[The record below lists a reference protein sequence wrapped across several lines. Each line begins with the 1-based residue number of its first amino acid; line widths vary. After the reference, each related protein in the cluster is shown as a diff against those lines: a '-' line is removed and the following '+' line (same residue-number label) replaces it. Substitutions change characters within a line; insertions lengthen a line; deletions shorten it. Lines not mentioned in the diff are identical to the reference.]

1 MKFQKIIA
9 ALALPLM
16 ALFSSCEQDPEMM
29 PKISTDK
36 PVYEVGAEGGDVVV
50 KLLATQDWN
59 ATVSPATSLDK
70 VDDIKVEPNS
80 GSATSQIVEVTVKV
94 PENKE
99 YDRKATISFVGA
111 TVSGAVTVAQKG
123 DKGAEILTC
132 TVAEFLEKPVDASV
146 YYVLEGE
153 VTNSAATRETYS
165 NFTLL
170 DPESG
175 ASVLIYGL
183 AYKEDVSNQKV
194 GLLAKE
200 GINDGDW
207 IKIASTRGEYNGT
220 IEGLNS
226 YYIEHKKSE
235 NPSIKLGLDEVTAAK
250 GSTFELAVTS
260 NIVTWTLS
268 SNVSW
273 LSFEPA
279 TSDKSETVV
288 VTVAE
293 DGEGDEGVITLAA
306 EGLESV
312 TCKVT
317 RTDIMDITIADF
329 LAAEVS
335 DKLYR
340 ITAKIESIV
349 KEDYGNIY
357 VQDATG
363 RIYVYGLT
371 ATPVAKNDKSFASLG
386 LRAGDIITFVG
397 KRGHYESASVEDQ
410 KEQVSGAYF
419 EKSYKSAD
427 VTITEFLTKEVA
439 SKYLES
445 PYYRL
450 TGVVKEIVKEEYGN
464 LYLKEADSD
473 TYVYVYG
480 VTKAPVAKND
490 KSFAEL
496 GVKAGDKLTIVGQRG
511 QYSSAKVED
520 QKEQVANAYFIS
532 VEAGDSPIPPVEDD
546 LTVENASIEVEA
558 DAVSTTFSV
567 KSNLDW
573 TVTKT
578 EGDWITSY
586 TESGSG
592 NGTIKVVFPANTAAE
607 LRAAKFTVA
616 SGELSAEFTLQQKGV
631 EETVYTTLAEV
642 NEAILAA
649 GKDGLDFKVNLSSAE
664 VTKICYDSKTSYIQD
679 ATGAI
684 MIYGAPLT
692 TYIKDAAE
700 KTTIS
705 GIVTGTGTV
714 YYGLPE
720 VTSID
725 FTEAT
730 VAQDGKGICTE
741 ATIAEVLADF
751 NKYLNCK
758 VKLTDAS
765 VKDAFSKSD
774 KNGVLAQGESEL
786 AIYVKNT
793 SEDFAFAAGTVVD
806 GYVYP
811 ALYNTTKQ
819 AYFWGKE
826 DFTVKTVGAEI
837 ALKSSYNV
845 NVGETVELGAT
856 CTSGA
861 ALKYVSSD
869 ETIATVS
876 EAGVVSGVK
885 EGTVTVTV
893 SAEAVAGYTAATATT
908 TITVNPTG
916 SVTPE
921 VLIIDGSQLTSEYTT
936 EEVTKTYSGVEI
948 VFGKDVKQQAIQ
960 SGAVNCISDEGAIL
974 VKSGSYVY
982 NKVAIPGKITKFEI
996 YANKGASGAVE
1007 VGVNFSAEPIT
1018 EYSSSATNT
1027 YEAKLSTLDSVYDCS
1042 EKLPTDAKYFYY
1054 KVTNSKNS
1062 QVQFRITYVAE

>member
-1 MKFQKIIA
+1 MKLKNIFTTLLATVALATGCQESLERHLAEVQVSSSYVSIPAKGGSTTITVTATDAWTISGIPEWLTVNPDKGEAGKSEVVFSAGEATSTNTVTVNLVCNGKTQQINVLQQTEKQELPISTCAEVNAGEDGVSYRIKGSVTKITSTTYGNMYINDGTDEVYIYGTLDASGAEKNFSSLGIEVGDIA
-9 ALALPLM
+9 TVEGPRVTYGGVVELKNVTVIAIEKSLIKVDSLNVKEALPL
-16 ALFSSCEQDPEMM
+16 
-29 PKISTDK
+29 
-36 PVYEVGAEGGDVVV
+36 EGGEV
-50 KLLATQDWN
+50 KVYLTCKGEGVSTVIPENAKSWVSVTGIEQEGTNVTVIFNVAANAGGDRSTELSFTTKSNGKTYSAVTALEQKGAIID
-59 ATVSPATSLDK
+59 ATV
-70 VDDIKVEPNS
+70 E
-80 GSATSQIVEVTVKV
+80 
-94 PENKE
+94 
-99 YDRKATISFVGA
+99 
-111 TVSGAVTVAQKG
+111 
-123 DKGAEILTC
+123 
-132 TVAEFLEKPVDASV
+132 EFLA
-146 YYVLEGE
+146 
-153 VTNSAATRETYS
+153 
-165 NFTLL
+165 
-170 DPESG
+170 
-175 ASVLIYGL
+175 
-183 AYKEDVSNQKV
+183 
-194 GLLAKE
+194 
-200 GINDGDW
+200 
-207 IKIASTRGEYNGT
+207 
-220 IEGLNS
+220 
-226 YYIEHKKSE
+226 
-235 NPSIKLGLDEVTAAK
+235 
-250 GSTFELAVTS
+250 
-260 NIVTWTLS
+260 
-268 SNVSW
+268 
-273 LSFEPA
+273 
-279 TSDKSETVV
+279 
-288 VTVAE
+288 
-293 DGEGDEGVITLAA
+293 AA
-306 EGLESV
+306 EGD
-312 TCKVT
+312 TQ
-317 RTDIMDITIADF
+317 
-329 LAAEVS
+329 
-335 DKLYR
+335 YR
-340 ITAKIESIV
+340 V
-349 KEDYGNIY
+349 K
-357 VQDATG
+357 
-363 RIYVYGLT
+363 
-371 ATPVAKNDKSFASLG
+371 
-386 LRAGDIITFVG
+386 
-397 KRGHYESASVEDQ
+397 
-410 KEQVSGAYF
+410 
-419 EKSYKSAD
+419 
-427 VTITEFLTKEVA
+427 
-439 SKYLES
+439 
-445 PYYRL
+445 
-450 TGVVKEIVKEEYGN
+450 GVVKEINASSQYHNAEITISSGDFANSVLLHRAVASEGNIEDLEIGEGDIITVVGKRGSFNGNPQMAAGGVCESIESYATATIAEFLAADNGSEYAVTGVIAEVAGLSGKDKYN
-464 LYLKEADSD
+464 NVNITIKDGENSLYLFRVTTFDKSD
-473 TYVYVYG
+473 VAVLNPEVGATITVAGKRGEHEGTPQMDAGG
-480 VTKAPVAKND
+480 VVLAYAEGEAPVDELRVNPVASLLN
-490 KSFAEL
+490 AEHTEL
-496 GVKAGDKLTIVGQRG
+496 N
-511 QYSSAKVED
+511 VE
-520 QKEQVANAYFIS
+520 VTCT
-532 VEAGDSPIPPVEDD
+532 G
-546 LTVENASIEVEA
+546 
-558 DAVSTTFSV
+558 
-567 KSNLDW
+567 DW

-908 TITVNPTG
+908 TITVNPAG
-916 SVTPE
+916 STEPVVVYTLKAE
-921 VLIIDGSQLTSEYTT
+921 KGTQNSYNGSADFTIDGITWNVTGNTT
-936 EEVTKTYSGVEI
+936 MDGYWRIGGKKIEEVDRAIYSKNAISEKIVKVEVAHGAGKTPITVNSLKLQ
-948 VFGKDVKQQAIQ
+948 VFDTAED
-960 SGAVNCISDEGAIL
+960 AA
-974 VKSGSYVY
+974 SGS
-982 NKVAIPGKITKFEI
+982 N
-996 YANKGASGAVE
+996 S
-1007 VGVNFSAEPIT
+1007 VGSLDG
-1018 EYSSSATNT
+1018 T
-1027 YEAKLSTLDSVYDCS
+1027 YEANGTVTFIPEETADWSGKYYRIVYNLTNTTSTNTGIDFVSAV
-1042 EKLPTDAKYFYY
+1042 FY
-1054 KVTNSKNS
+1054 K
-1062 QVQFRITYVAE
+1062 